1 MAPTVSNAKGKGV
14 AARAVAARLG
24 EINRI
29 GDESGK
35 GYQALAAAVLLLA
48 IADAAHGV
56 QGGRSDPAQAREWL
70 ADTGREWLDS
80 LRRLASGAA
89 TIHARRVA

>member
-1 MAPTVSNAKGKGV
+1 MKR
-14 AARAVAARLG
+14 RAVTARLG

-48 IADAAHGV
+48 LTDAK
-56 QGGRSDPAQAREWL
+56 QGAPGGGSDPAQAREWL
-70 ADTGREWLDS
+70 ADTGRDWLDT
-80 LRRLASGAA
+80 LRRLASSAA
-89 TIHARRVA
+89 NAPARRVA

>member
-1 MAPTVSNAKGKGV
+1 MSV
-14 AARAVAARLG
+14 RLG

-48 IADAAHGV
+48 LTDAAQGI
-56 QGGRSDPAQAREWL
+56 QGGGSDPALARAWL

-80 LRRLASGAA
+80 LRLLASSAA
-89 TIHARRVA
+89 NVPARRVA